1 MLLVLF
7 CFLFFY
13 ALKQIAL
20 FYFIYQTAFYPD
32 AEALLS
38 KPHRRLKPLD
48 ISLSVYIT
56 HYKSLKVFNF
66 ILFTLY
72 VFLCFLVVFF
82 SFLFFFCLFFS
93 SFLFFCFLTSC
104 IFAPSHK
111 HTLLIVKH
119 KKPLTT

>member
-7 CFLFFY
+7 FFFFN

-56 HYKSLKVFNF
+56 HYKSLKVNSF
-66 ILFTLY
+66 ILFALY
-72 VFLCFLVVFF
+72 VFLCFLVFFFVVVLFLPVFF
-82 SFLFFFCLFFS
+82 FFS
-93 SFLFFCFLTSC
+93 
-104 IFAPSHK
+104 IF
-111 HTLLIVKH
+111 
-119 KKPLTT
+119 

>member
-7 CFLFFY
+7 FFFFN

-20 FYFIYQTAFYPD
+20 LYLIYQTAFYPD

-56 HYKSLKVFNF
+56 HYKSLKVFSF
-66 ILFTLY
+66 ILFALY

-82 SFLFFFCLFFS
+82 LDVVLFLPVFFFFSIFLFPYVLYFCTES
-93 SFLFFCFLTSC
+93 
-104 IFAPSHK
+104 
-111 HTLLIVKH
+111 
-119 KKPLTT
+119 

>member
-7 CFLFFY
+7 FFFFN

-56 HYKSLKVFNF
+56 HYKSLKVNSF
-66 ILFTLY
+66 ILFALY
-72 VFLCFLVVFF
+72 VFLCFLV
-82 SFLFFFCLFFS
+82 FFFRCCSFFACFFLLFY
-93 SFLFFCFLTSC
+93 FLVSLRLVFLHRV
-104 IFAPSHK
+104 INI
-111 HTLLIVKH
+111 LY
-119 KKPLTT
+119 